1 MIAIFPF
8 QTWKHN
14 RKTAFMV
21 AGVVLG
27 LTLNWTFNL
36 DNPFL
41 CALLFP
47 LLRDS
52 ARNQIT
58 WNTVFALLP
67 NLKVSL
73 KIKWELKWKNNNEC
87 PPYQILNFLK
97 D

>member
-1 MIAIFPF
+1 MFAIFPF

-41 CALLFP
+41 CALL
-47 LLRDS
+47 R

-58 WNTVFALLP
+58 WNTVFTLLL

-73 KIKWELKWKNNNEC
+73 KIKWELKWKNNNEY